1 MELRRATPA
10 DATTLTVNVADGF
23 ATYLEWAPPGWMPPP
38 FDDASVA
45 RLAAGLAG
53 PDIWCVMALDGDETA
68 GHAGLSNVTTEEPEP
83 AAAGTIYLRQMFV
96 RSRWRGS
103 GAAAMLMA
111 AAVEEARRRQ
121 LTQMILWTPRGA
133 ERARRF
139 YEREGW
145 TLTGRSHDDGSSV
158 GLPTVEYRRVLSS

>member
-10 DATTLTVNVADGF
+10 DAAALTANVADGF
-23 ATYLEWAPPGWMPPP
+23 GSYLEWAPTGWTPPL

-53 PDIWCVMALDGDETA
+53 PYLWCVMALDGDETA
-68 GHAGLSNVTTEEPEP
+68 GHAGLAPFTTEEPEP
-83 AAAGTIYLRQMFV
+83 APSGVIYLRQMFV

-103 GAAAMLMA
+103 GVAARLMA
-111 AAVEEARRRQ
+111 AAAEEARRRE
-121 LTQMILWTPRGA
+121 LERMTLWTPRGA
-133 ERARRF
+133 GRARRF

-145 TLTGRSHDDGSSV
+145 SPTGRAHEDSSV
-158 GLPTVEYRRVLSS
+158 GLPTVEYSLIVDS